1 MMEIIDRVIS
11 RIEAPDDRARKA
23 AQERQDRLT
32 KPRGS
37 LGYLETLSVRIAGIC
52 GRPNPRIG
60 KGAVFVMAADHGVC
74 AEGISAYPQEVT
86 PQMVMSFVS
95 GGAAI
100 NAIAAA
106 SACRVVVAD
115 VGVASELP
123 AGASIH
129 RRKVALGTQNLARGP
144 AMTLAQAEESV
155 AAGMEIFE
163 AELAREGFDIAATGD
178 MGIGN
183 TTSACA
189 VASVLLRK
197 DPSELAG
204 RGTGIDDETLSRKV
218 GLIRRAIALHAP
230 RADDPWGTLTAL
242 GGFEIGALAGVIL
255 ASAARRIPLVVDGY
269 ISGAAALLAKA
280 LCPASAEYMIAGH
293 LSADSGHGAMLADL
307 GLEPLLNLGMRLGE
321 GTGAALAIPLCR
333 TACRV
338 LNDMATFESAGVS
351 EK

>member
-1 MMEIIDRVIS
+1 MKELIDRVIA
-11 RIEAPDDRARKA
+11 RIEPPDGRARQA
-23 AQERQDRLT
+23 ARLRQDKLT
-32 KPRGS
+32 KPQGS
-37 LGYLETLSVRIAGIC
+37 LGYLEEVSVRIAGMV
-52 GRPNPRIG
+52 GRADPRIG

-86 PQMVMSFVS
+86 PQMVMNFVS

-100 NAIAAA
+100 NVIAKAGG
-106 SACRVVVAD
+106 CRVIVAD
-115 VGVASELP
+115 VGVASDFP
-123 AGASIH
+123 PDAPIH
-129 RRKVALGTQNLARGP
+129 SRKIALGTQNLARGP
-144 AMTLAQAEESV
+144 AMSRAQAEESV
-155 AAGMEIFE
+155 AAGIEIFE
-163 AELAREGFDIAATGD
+163 SELLREGFDIAATGD

-189 VASVLLRK
+189 IASVLLDR
-197 DPSELAG
+197 DPGELAG
-204 RGTGIDDETLSRKV
+204 RGTGISDAALRKKID
-218 GLIRRAIALHAP
+218 LIRGAIALHGNCA
-230 RADDPWGTLTAL
+230 RNPWDLLAKL

-255 ASAARRIPLVVDGY
+255 ASAARRIPVVVDGY

-280 LCPASAEYMIAGH
+280 FCPLSVEYMVAGHASADAGH
-293 LSADSGHGAMLADL
+293 RAMLYDL
-307 GLEPLLNLGMRLGE
+307 GLSPLLDLGMRLGE